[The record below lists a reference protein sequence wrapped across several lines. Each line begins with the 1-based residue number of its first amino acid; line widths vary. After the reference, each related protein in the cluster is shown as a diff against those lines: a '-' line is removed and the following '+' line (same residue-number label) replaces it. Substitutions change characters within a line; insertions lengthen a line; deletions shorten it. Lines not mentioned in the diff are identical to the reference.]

1 MSRLLTLRCLTAR
14 FQAALIEG
22 NPASAVASCYW
33 SSRYLTASDVTHSPS
48 MSRVR
53 GGMIVEGKV
62 SWQGEKQ
69 VGDYRRRLEWERI

>member
-1 MSRLLTLRCLTAR
+1 MSRLLPLRCLTAR

-22 NPASAVASCYW
+22 NPTSVMASSDW
-33 SSRYLTASDVTHSPS
+33 SSRYLTESDMTHFPN

-69 VGDYRRRLEWERI
+69 VGDCRRRLEWAMT